1 MRIQIAELFKPL
13 QLRSQPTPGDYL
25 HAKHYLQVVEAFAQ
39 TMHQCVYII
48 DHYKQGFLYVSDNA
62 LFLCGRSAQDIRRSG
77 YNFYLEHVPPEELR
91 LLSDINEAAL
101 EFYNQLPAAERL
113 NYTLSADFHLVQSGK
128 RPVLINHKLTP
139 LVLNQEDHIWLSLCV
154 VTHSPNSQAGNIII
168 TRRGEK
174 QKVLL
179 GYDPQTKKWIEQKR
193 ITLTA
198 RQKEI
203 LALSAQ
209 GITMNEIARK
219 LAISSDTVKLHKKN
233 IFEKFRVKNMVEAIH
248 YATNYNLF
256 E

>member
-1 MRIQIAELFKPL
+1 MRIQVAELFKPL
-13 QLRSQPTPGDYL
+13 QLRSQPTPADYM
-25 HAKHYLQVVEAFAQ
+25 HAKHCLQVVEAFAQ

-48 DHYKQGFLYVSDNA
+48 DHYKQGFFYVSDNA

-77 YNFYLEHVPPEELR
+77 YNFYSEHVPPEELH
-91 LLSDINEAAL
+91 LLAEINDAGL
-101 EFYNQLPAAERL
+101 KFYNQLPGTERL
-113 NYTLSADFHLVQSGK
+113 NYTISADFHLVQPGK
-128 RPVLINHKLTP
+128 RPTLINHKLTP
-139 LVLNQEDHIWLSLCV
+139 LMLDDEDNIWLSLCV
-154 VTHSPNSQAGNIII
+154 VTHSPNSNAGNIII
-168 TRRGEK
+168 TKRGEK
-174 QKVLL
+174 EKVSLA
-179 GYDPQTKKWIEQKR
+179 YDPLTKKWIEQKR

-209 GITMNEIARK
+209 GITMNEIGRK

-233 IFEKFRVKNMVEAIH
+233 IFEKLRVKNIAEAIH